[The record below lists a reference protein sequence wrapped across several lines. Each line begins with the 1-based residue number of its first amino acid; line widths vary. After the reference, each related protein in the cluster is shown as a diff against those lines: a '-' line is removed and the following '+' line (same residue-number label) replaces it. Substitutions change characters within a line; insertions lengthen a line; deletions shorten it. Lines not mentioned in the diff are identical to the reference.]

1 MSIEIVELGPEHG
14 SAAAVLAGVGDG
26 DERLSAVHGV
36 AAIEA
41 GAVVGFLAAY
51 APIPRFRRTERTGAH
66 VPEWGHGVRHAD
78 PALVYRAMYGATAK
92 RWAALGCAVHT
103 ITILDDDR
111 TALDSWFEMGFGMLL
126 VDAVIDADAVL
137 GPAPTGGMVR
147 RATPDDAEVLATL
160 DTEHVTHY
168 AEPPTS
174 MAPPAAWTTDEW
186 RAFLE
191 GGRYGA
197 WIAELEGDAAGFIRF
212 VDEHGGSDVTA
223 DPDGAF
229 VDGLFVRPQCRGL
242 GMARALVRGGTAA
255 LADAGVHHVALDYES
270 INPTAAGFWPTC
282 STAVARSLMRI
293 PEA

>member
-174 MAPPAAWTTDEW
+174 MTGRSRGSYFT
-186 RAFLE
+186 RAQFSLSSSS
-191 GGRYGA
+191 RMM
-197 WIAELEGDAAGFIRF
+197 F
-212 VDEHGGSDVTA
+212 
-223 DPDGAF
+223 P
-229 VDGLFVRPQCRGL
+229 VRRSMTVRQIWL
-242 GMARALVRGGTAA
+242 ARKNRP
-255 LADAGVHHVALDYES
+255 S
-270 INPTAAGFWPTC
+270 
-282 STAVARSLMRI
+282 
-293 PEA
+293 